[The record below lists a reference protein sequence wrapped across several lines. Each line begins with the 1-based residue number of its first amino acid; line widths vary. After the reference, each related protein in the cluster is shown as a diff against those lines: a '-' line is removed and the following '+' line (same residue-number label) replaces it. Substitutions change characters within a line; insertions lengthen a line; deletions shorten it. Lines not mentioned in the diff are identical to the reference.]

1 MSLIKWRDAYN
12 TGIDQFDREHHKIVQ
27 LIDTM
32 FMAIRDNASKEVTE
46 KACADILS
54 YTEYHFANEEKAMS
68 EANYPGLEEQLLEH
82 AGLKQ
87 KAMEFQEIVKESFP
101 EGRNEFYRFIREW
114 LINHIQGVDKKYG
127 PFLKNLKE

>member
-1 MSLIKWRDAYN
+1 MSLIKWRDAYD
-12 TGIDQFDREHHKIVQ
+12 TGIDQFDREHHKIVE

-32 FMAIRDNASKEVTE
+32 FMAIRDDAGKEVTE

-82 AGLKQ
+82 ARLKQ
-87 KAMEFQEIVKESFP
+87 KAFELQEIIGKSFP
-101 EGRNEFYRFIREW
+101 EGRDEFYRFIREW
-114 LINHIQGVDKKYG
+114 LISHIQGIDKKYG
-127 PFLKNLKE
+127 PFLKNPGE